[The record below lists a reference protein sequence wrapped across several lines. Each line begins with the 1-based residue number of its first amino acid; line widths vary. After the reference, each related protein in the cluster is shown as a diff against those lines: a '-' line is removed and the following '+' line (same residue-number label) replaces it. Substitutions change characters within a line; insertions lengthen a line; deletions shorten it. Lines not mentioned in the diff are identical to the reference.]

1 MQFKKTNGTKF
12 ISVLMLGL
20 GVCALS
26 NYASS
31 ILSSV
36 MMGLTGKGS
45 ETTMIEFGT
54 DWKSF
59 VISLLCVGNEGCAW
73 SLLQG
78 HGRALA
84 VFGLAMLAALVW
96 KRRAVFV
103 GDLAGGRLK
112 TSLLAEKL
120 LYAGILGNVV
130 DRLFRGAGIDMF
142 DFQFGSYHYPCF
154 NVADVYICTAVGLL
168 VILSFLPKAKAAA

>member
-1 MQFKKTNGTKF
+1 MKRALVF
-12 ISVLMLGL
+12 VLVVLGL
-20 GVCALS
+20 VLADQAVKETMLWLLPLGS
-26 NYASS
+26 GHS
-31 ILSSV
+31 IV
-36 MMGLTGKGS
+36 VADG
-45 ETTMIEFGT
+45 F
-54 DWKSF
+54 F
-59 VISLLCVGNEGCAW
+59 NLLCVGNEGCAW

-103 GDLAGGRLK
+103 GDLAGGRLR
-112 TSLLAEKL
+112 TSLAAEKL
-120 LYAGILGNVV
+120 LYAGILGNAI
-130 DRLFRGAGIDMF
+130 DRIFRGAVIDMF